1 MQVARPKMFVLVIE
15 RDNTEPVVFGPFPD
29 EPQTL
34 DFREHLLREWGED
47 ELRHVTELTAR
58 EVRSPS

>member
-1 MQVARPKMFVLVIE
+1 MFVLVIE